1 MSLLEVKN
9 LSMEFKTSQGTVKAL
24 NGVSYYVEDG
34 EILGIVG
41 ESGSGKSAGMLT
53 LMGLLGKNAKVN
65 SGEIFFDG
73 EDISPAAKDLKK
85 GKKEYKRKMQQLRG
99 NQISMIFQDPMTHL
113 NPTLKIGTQL
123 TEGMILHQGLSKAEA
138 KKKALSLLEQV
149 GIQGP
154 EQRMNQYPF
163 EFSGGMRQRMLIA
176 MALACEPKL
185 IIADEP
191 TTALDVTVQAQI
203 LELIRNIAKEKGTSV
218 ILITHDLGVVASVCD
233 RVHIMYG
240 GRIVEKGTTEE
251 IFYQPKHPYTKGLLN
266 SISNSNSFE
275 KKELTAIPGNPP
287 DLLHLPEGCA
297 FRERCPVAK
306 ESCKEAQAKERIY
319 SKTHSVS
326 CFEA

>member
-9 LSMEFKTSQGTVKAL
+9 LAMEFKTSQGSVKAL
-24 NGVSYYVEDG
+24 NGVSYHVEEG

-53 LMGLLGKNAKVN
+53 MMGLLGKNAKVN
-65 SGEIFFDG
+65 SGEIYFDG
-73 EDISPAAKDLKK
+73 EDISPVAKDLKK

-138 KKKALSLLEQV
+138 KKKAVSLLEQV
-149 GIQGP
+149 GIPSP

-203 LELIRNIAKEKGTSV
+203 LELIRNIAKGKGTSV

-266 SISNSNSFE
+266 SISNSRSFE